1 MPQHVAVETAG
12 KAAVRH
18 NHDEQHVL
26 HFVVLAQQRVIR
38 ATYTLVALANIST
51 MDSEYGVAAATRS
64 PARRIFAAAT
74 ISMVRVICFVEETEP
89 IPSSC
94 REGWA

>member
-1 MPQHVAVETAG
+1 
-12 KAAVRH
+12 
-18 NHDEQHVL
+18 
-26 HFVVLAQQRVIR
+26 
-38 ATYTLVALANIST
+38 

-89 IPSSC
+89 IRLSMS
-94 REGWA
+94 